1 MMARL
6 GDRQSTFR
14 FMGYERTGLWADV
27 LGLPD
32 ALATTL
38 EAADGLADAVGLL
51 RAPGVERVVATGNG
65 AAYYVAHGLWLA
77 SLEGNG
83 GAAAHRHPLRAGGP
97 TDLSLEA
104 WRRRARR
111 LLLG

>member
-1 MMARL
+1 MVVEFFDPARLPDHSGHPMARL

-38 EAADGLADAVGLL
+38 EAADWLADAVGLL

-83 GAAAHRHPLRAGGP
+83 AGPPLILIQRCILCG
-97 TDLSLEA
+97 
-104 WRRRARR
+104 
-111 LLLG
+111 